1 MLVIKRRGRAII
13 FCYKYILL
21 YMYLCKIN
29 NLKFLFGLILPLS
42 VRDYQNLVIKIHEHE
57 KCICWNFTIIFS
69 IFNWLISDAF
79 ERFNCNIFVN
89 DHQYRYLFQ
98 DKNCSSLFI
107 WLCYWMLFILFT
119 GGWNRHNR
127 FKYGDS

>member
-1 MLVIKRRGRAII
+1 MLIIKRRGRAII

-89 DHQYRYLFQ
+89 DHHLQLSCSFDCVIECCLSYLQ
-98 DKNCSSLFI
+98 EVGIDITDLNTVIVRDNKQ
-107 WLCYWMLFILFT
+107 
-119 GGWNRHNR
+119 R
-127 FKYGDS
+127 